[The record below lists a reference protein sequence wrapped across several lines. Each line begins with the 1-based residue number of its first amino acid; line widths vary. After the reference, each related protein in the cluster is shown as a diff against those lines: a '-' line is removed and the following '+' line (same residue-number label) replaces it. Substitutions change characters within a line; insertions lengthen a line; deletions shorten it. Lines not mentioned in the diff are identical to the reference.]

1 MAEASINSRVYAYLV
16 ERASV
21 GETTNY
27 EQIALQFGLPSSGNQ
42 LGSTLTPI
50 LEDIFVFCESHHL
63 PPLTSIVVRKS
74 GTDAGL
80 PGKGFWTL
88 IAKLQFES
96 NREFTR
102 QEKEVLLKQF
112 HADVF
117 RMYTRLNK

>member
-1 MAEASINSRVYAYLV
+1 MAQANINSRVYAYLV

-27 EQIALQFGLPSSGNQ
+27 EQIALHFGLPSSGNQ

-50 LEDIFVFCESHHL
+50 LEDIFVFCESHRL
-63 PPLTSIVVRKS
+63 PPLTAIVVRKS

-88 IAKLQFES
+88 IANIQFGD
-96 NREFTR
+96 NREFTK
-102 QEKEVLLKQF
+102 QEKEVLLGQF

-117 RMYTRLNK
+117 RMYTKLNK